1 MFGFVCYNVLA
12 GLLLRDV
19 FPDPDV
25 LCRYLKCN
33 QKTAADWFLDLILM
47 SLEGV
52 EFHQA
57 VEENAGTREEMIS
70 PVVEIV
76 EKQLKLAVGNSMEE
90 ELEGLRRSEE
100 EMEKRRERVAWL
112 KKLASD
118 WEYEERSRW
127 KEETPTLNP
136 SKKRSGIKRKALPRP
151 GELKRLKM
159 RSLRDGGVGSTAEE
173 SGGTSLDQPAPGSSG
188 VRSDFREEVSKP
200 QQEDDFEEVVI
211 LQGEDDVFLEEEE
224 EKKVEVTIP
233 RRQSAGLRFS
243 RKVVERPPTYDELI
257 EGVPQIAFPEDL
269 YLELE
274 VPWEERFF

>member
-25 LCRYLKCN
+25 LCIYLKCN
-33 QKTAADWFLDLILM
+33 QNTAADWFLDLILM

-52 EFHQA
+52 EFHQE

-70 PVVEIV
+70 PEVEIV
-76 EKQLKLAVGNSMEE
+76 EKQLKLAKGNSLEE
-90 ELEGLRRSEE
+90 ELEGLMRSEE

-136 SKKRSGIKRKALPRP
+136 SKKRSGIKRKAVPCPRK
-151 GELKRLKM
+151 LKRLKM
-159 RSLRDGGVGSTAEE
+159 RSLRDSGVGSTAGE
-173 SGGTSLDQPAPGSSG
+173 SVGTSLDQPATGSSG
-188 VRSDFREEVSKP
+188 FRSDFREKVSKP

-224 EKKVEVTIP
+224 EK
-233 RRQSAGLRFS
+233 
-243 RKVVERPPTYDELI
+243 
-257 EGVPQIAFPEDL
+257 
-269 YLELE
+269 
-274 VPWEERFF
+274 EERKEEKQRMSAALEFSWRVIERLLLLMMS

>member
-33 QKTAADWFLDLILM
+33 QKTAADWFLDHILM

-76 EKQLKLAVGNSMEE
+76 EKQLKLAVGNSLEE

-136 SKKRSGIKRKALPRP
+136 SKKRSGIKRKALPCP
-151 GELKRLKM
+151 GKLKRLKM
-159 RSLRDGGVGSTAEE
+159 RRLRDSGVGSTAEE
-173 SGGTSLDQPAPGSSG
+173 SVGTSLDQPAPGSSG

-200 QQEDDFEEVVI
+200 HQEDDFEEVVI

-224 EKKVEVTIP
+224 EKEERKEEKK
-233 RRQSAGLRFS
+233 RMSAALGFS
-243 RKVVERPPTYDELI
+243 RRVIERPPTYYELI
-257 EGVPQIAFPEDL
+257 ESVPRVGV
-269 YLELE
+269 
-274 VPWEERFF
+274 